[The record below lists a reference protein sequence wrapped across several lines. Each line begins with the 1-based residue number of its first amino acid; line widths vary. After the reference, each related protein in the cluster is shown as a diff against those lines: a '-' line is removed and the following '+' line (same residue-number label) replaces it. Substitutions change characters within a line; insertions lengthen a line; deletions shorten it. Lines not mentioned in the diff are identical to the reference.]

1 MSTDETSSATINTT
15 IDATD
20 IAPAQLLAEVGGLKA
35 QGFRLVTL
43 TSVELDETDM
53 EIVYHFD
60 RDLALKNLR
69 LRVAKGGQLPSIS
82 GLFFA
87 AFLVE
92 NEIRDQFA
100 LTFEGL
106 VLDYQ
111 GRLLNET
118 AQTAVSSPFCRY
130 QIQTNKPM
138 PGGTPGDKGAE

>member
-1 MSTDETSSATINTT
+1 MSTDETMGATVGATSTATIN
-15 IDATD
+15 ATN

-53 EIVYHFD
+53 EILYHFD
-60 RDLALKNLR
+60 RDLALTNLR
-69 LRVAKGGQLPSIS
+69 LRVAKGGRLPSIS

-111 GRLLNET
+111 G
-118 AQTAVSSPFCRY
+118 
-130 QIQTNKPM
+130 
-138 PGGTPGDKGAE
+138 